1 MEADKGAPIS
11 ACAQSVVNALQFLRD
26 TPQAKV
32 TDMTVLA
39 GDHGYSRAH
48 ELFSSVPIRVQF
60 QLAPKGNS
68 ASYIAMLRL
77 IKIERITFLLEEDYL
92 VRADV
97 FLRMAEFFKAY
108 SPCIAAPYDYPDRY
122 ILRDA
127 PSRDAYNRNII
138 LKAPHLHW
146 RTATSTTVTLAV
158 RGIAASR
165 LPTPM
170 DDYKRSRALGALY
183 GIFTPI
189 PSLAS
194 HEHGEEAAASVIR
207 TLT

>member
-1 MEADKGAPIS
+1 MTRDCLSRKEVHLYRWTSPIV
-11 ACAQSVVNALQFLRD
+11 AYGCD
-26 TPQAKV
+26 
-32 TDMTVLA
+32 
-39 GDHGYSRAH
+39 
-48 ELFSSVPIRVQF
+48 
-60 QLAPKGNS
+60 
-68 ASYIAMLRL
+68 
-77 IKIERITFLLEEDYL
+77 LLGPLVYL

-158 RGIAASR
+158 RGIAAGR

-194 HEHGEEAAASVIR
+194 HEHGEEAAASVIC